1 MIREEK
7 YWVELAESTICSH
20 PLILVG
26 IGVDQLRSFQALGGQ
41 IRAAVSVLP
50 PNLTFLPVDET
61 FPVLKLETRARDIFQ
76 IVVDDFAQTLSRNQ
90 DQVIR
95 FFNQVDSNRESV
107 VVSYLPL
114 PHALLDGRQ
123 GWAQDSGVSRAIEK
137 KSNIAK
143 IFHNKVTLVPG
154 EIVSRPLDLE
164 SWNTLVKKLG
174 TPRLVLQQTGLNG
187 GGLGTCL
194 CATYPDACKVLSKWE
209 EHEIKI
215 SECVEGIPCNI
226 MGSVIDHNHT
236 LILPPSRQL
245 VNEEDGIPIYAGND
259 FSPFLSDDEVAEIT
273 REARGIGKVL
283 AEMSFTGPFGLD
295 FIRKTDG
302 TRLYHDINPRMNGAV
317 DSLAFY
323 FSQNGCDPLRVL
335 LLGRHEWRQAD
346 IDSLEETLLHHVS
359 KTPLVRFFLSKRMD
373 REVRTDH
380 PPPTGIWKIEMA
392 KSSTKDDFVLME
404 QPNIPVSSRLKEMH
418 VWFNCLVPP
427 GMITKKNERLI
438 LGDLYC
444 NRSTLDRLKESVQRP
459 LHEFFFD
466 ALFH

>member
-1 MIREEK
+1 
-7 YWVELAESTICSH
+7 
-20 PLILVG
+20 
-26 IGVDQLRSFQALGGQ
+26 
-41 IRAAVSVLP
+41 
-50 PNLTFLPVDET
+50 
-61 FPVLKLETRARDIFQ
+61 
-76 IVVDDFAQTLSRNQ
+76 
-90 DQVIR
+90 
-95 FFNQVDSNRESV
+95 
-107 VVSYLPL
+107 
-114 PHALLDGRQ
+114 
-123 GWAQDSGVSRAIEK
+123 
-137 KSNIAK
+137 
-143 IFHNKVTLVPG
+143 
-154 EIVSRPLDLE
+154 
-164 SWNTLVKKLG
+164 
-174 TPRLVLQQTGLNG
+174 
-187 GGLGTCL
+187 
-194 CATYPDACKVLSKWE
+194 
-209 EHEIKI
+209 
-215 SECVEGIPCNI
+215 
-226 MGSVIDHNHT
+226 
-236 LILPPSRQL
+236 
-245 VNEEDGIPIYAGND
+245 
-259 FSPFLSDDEVAEIT
+259 
-273 REARGIGKVL
+273 
-283 AEMSFTGPFGLD
+283 
-295 FIRKTDG
+295 
-302 TRLYHDINPRMNGAV
+302 MNGAM